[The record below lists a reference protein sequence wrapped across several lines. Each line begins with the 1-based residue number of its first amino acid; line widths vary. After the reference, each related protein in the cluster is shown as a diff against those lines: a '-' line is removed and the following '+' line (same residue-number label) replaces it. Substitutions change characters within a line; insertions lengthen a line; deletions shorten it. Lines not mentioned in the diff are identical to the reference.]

1 MEKELVIEK
10 SEREILEEFI
20 HENAELERLEKIVD
34 DFNIFTALNLVNNEE
49 RHSTFLSWLM
59 KPNESHGLGDYFLN
73 SFLKKISLE
82 ASSLGVVGPS
92 IFDIDSWR
100 FNDAEVLRERRNI
113 DIIIRSDS
121 NKFIC
126 MVENKIYSKEH
137 DEQLKRYKDIVKR
150 EHPDY
155 RKLFVY
161 LTVEGEIPTETE
173 YIPLSYR
180 DIVVLVE
187 SLLSSKKD
195 KLNPEILAFI
205 SQYKEM
211 IRRYIMKDSKIQEIC
226 RKIYKKHKKA
236 IDLIFEY
243 KPDKQ
248 LEIYDCLLDMIEK
261 DNDLILDNCSKAY
274 IRFIPKDLDF
284 IPKKGEGWTKTK
296 RILLFQINNMQTG
309 VKLHLYIGP
318 GEQNIKEKL
327 HNIAKENPKLFNKLK
342 QKLGKV
348 WSEIYRKK
356 ILESSKYDDMEID
369 EIKETLEKE
378 LVKFKKS
385 DLPKIKNEFKKFKE

>member
-1 MEKELVIEK
+1 MIEK
-10 SEREILEEFI
+10 SEKEILEEFI

-34 DFNIFTALNLVNNEE
+34 DFNIFTALNIVNNEK
-49 RHSTFLSWLM
+49 RHSIFLSWLM
-59 KPNESHGLGDYFLN
+59 KPDESHGLGDYFLN
-73 SFLKKISLE
+73 SFLKRISLN
-82 ASSLGVVGPS
+82 ASLFGVNGPS

-126 MVENKIYSKEH
+126 IVENKIYSKEH
-137 DEQLKRYKDIVKR
+137 DKQLKRYRDTVKR
-150 EHPDY
+150 EYPDY

-173 YIPLSYR
+173 YIPLSYS

-187 SLLSSKKD
+187 NLLTSKKD
-195 KLNPEILAFI
+195 KLSPEILAFI

-211 IRRYIMKDSKIQEIC
+211 IRRYIMKDSEIQEIC

-248 LEIYDCLLDMIEK
+248 LEIYDCLVDMIEK

-296 RILLFQINNMQTG
+296 RILLFEFKNLKTG

-327 HNIAKENPKLFNKLK
+327 HNIAKENPRLFNKLK
-342 QKLGKV
+342 QKLDKV
-348 WSEIYRKK
+348 WSEIYRRK
-356 ILESSKYDDMEID
+356 ILESSKYEDMEID
-369 EIKETLEKE
+369 EIKEILKNKLEK
-378 LVKFKKS
+378 FKSS
-385 DLPKIKNEFKKFKE
+385 DLKKIEDEIKKFN